1 MLHREESKRAV
12 FHGRRKVCQGCAH
25 DRTNG
30 VEDKSQNELNIQQR
44 RKYQPGHLIF
54 ARPFRSSEQ
63 TAPDAQE
70 SPETGDENDP
80 AQQAVSVSQKQI
92 RHASEPTYMAI
103 VFTSLFQFRT
113 SDLAAL
119 AMN

>member
-1 MLHREESKRAV
+1 MLHREESKRAI

-44 RKYQPGHLIF
+44 RKYQPSHLIF

-80 AQQAVSVSQKQI
+80 AQQTVSV
-92 RHASEPTYMAI
+92 
-103 VFTSLFQFRT
+103 FR
-113 SDLAAL
+113 
-119 AMN
+119 NK